1 LAKEAL
7 KKVRI
12 FFFFLLTALLFCEF
26 LMASAMI
33 SSFRD
38 GRFSKKIRR
47 RLKNFFLLNFLGIVR
62 KQPVVSTT
70 ATPVDKIRN

>member
-1 LAKEAL
+1 
-7 KKVRI
+7 
-12 FFFFLLTALLFCEF
+12 
-26 LMASAMI
+26 MASAMI